1 MVATRDGGLLPV
13 PSAASLTLMSLG
25 IVTREALVL
34 ADPRRRSA
42 DRAGPHLLRR
52 RFTAGELPRLRV
64 QVEECAASAGLSEN
78 RRGDFVLA
86 VDEIASNAIEHAG
99 GTGSLLLRRIGDEL
113 ECRITDSGPGFSEDV
128 IPQILPGLDGATSGR
143 GLWLTRLVT
152 DRLAIS
158 AGAVGAVVTLAMRL
172 R

>member
-1 MVATRDGGLLPV
+1 ML
-13 PSAASLTLMSLG
+13 SLVL
-25 IVTREALVL
+25 VTKREALVL

-42 DRAGPHLLRR
+42 DRAGEHLLHRH
-52 RFTAGELPRLRV
+52 FTADELPRLRV
-64 QVEECAASAGLSEN
+64 QVERCAAWAGLSET

-86 VDEIASNAIEHAG
+86 VDEIANNAIEHAG

-113 ECRITDSGPGFSEDV
+113 ECRISDSGPGFSEDV
-128 IPQILPGLDGATSGR
+128 IPRILPGLDGATSGR
-143 GLWLTRLVT
+143 GLWLTQLVT
-152 DRLAIS
+152 DRLVIS